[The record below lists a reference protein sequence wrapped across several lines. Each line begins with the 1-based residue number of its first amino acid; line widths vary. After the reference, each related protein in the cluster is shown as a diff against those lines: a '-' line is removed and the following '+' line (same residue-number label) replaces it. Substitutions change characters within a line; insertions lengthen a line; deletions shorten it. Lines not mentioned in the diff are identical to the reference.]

1 MQRWTIKKVIDGDIV
16 NDISSS
22 MLNVIMNRLS
32 ELKAQG
38 IEAWDC
44 DNLQEILVG

>member
-1 MQRWTIKKVIDGDIV
+1 MQRWTVRKVIDGNIV

-22 MLNVIMNRLS
+22 LLNVIMDRLQ